1 MYLNFLKVILRKK
14 ILAHY
19 IFHYNEITKK
29 HVLIMLVVDIVRCN
43 NFGRYFL
50 TNSDAN
56 VHNTNNQVPE
66 HGMGHD
72 NTLVH

>member
-1 MYLNFLKVILRKK
+1 
-14 ILAHY
+14 
-19 IFHYNEITKK
+19 
-29 HVLIMLVVDIVRCN
+29 MLVVDIVRCN
-43 NFGRYFL
+43 NFGQYFL
-50 TNSDAN
+50 TNGDAN